1 MARFGSIVLCLLWA
15 TTVLGQAPGK
25 LSGKVLD
32 GEGVAIVGANVVLE
46 SAALTGGKT
55 GSVTDD
61 EGRFSFASLPAGS
74 YVVKVSHIGYSE
86 LVRAGVQM
94 APDGQLALDLILK
107 DAIIFLDQNVV
118 SASRRQ
124 EKILD
129 APASVAVVEA
139 EDIRS
144 QPTLSV
150 VEHIRDLPAVDFSQ
164 TGLAQS
170 NVVVRGF
177 NNIFSGALLTL
188 TDNRIAR
195 VPSIRLNAYNFIPV
209 TSEDIER
216 IELVLGPG
224 SALYGPNS
232 ANGVMHIIT
241 QSPLSS
247 QGTDVS
253 LGVGERSVRKVALRH
268 AGKVGE
274 KFGYKVSTQYYAG
287 TDWKYQDPVEVQARA
302 AALAAGADPATT
314 HIGAR
319 DFDIERQSAELRM
332 DYRHS
337 DELTAIVAAG
347 YNNANNLD
355 LTGLGA
361 GQARDWAGGY
371 YQARVLYRDWFFQ
384 AFRNWS
390 DAGDTFLLRDG
401 APIVDKSTLT
411 VYQVQHSAAIGARQR
426 FTYGADALLTR
437 PDTDG
442 SINGANENDDDI
454 NEYGAYLQSE
464 TSLTEKLDLV
474 LAVRYDEHNRVED
487 AEISPRAG
495 LVFKPRDTQTLRLT
509 YNRAFSTPS
518 NNNLYLD
525 LNSSRDAFGIGAAF
539 APSLGFSPNIDVRAQ
554 GTYRSGFSEG
564 FTFSRSGNGRPQ
576 FRSPFAPVVGLS
588 KDQYLDMNDPLFT
601 NVMWGIGRGAVL
613 SQLTPLFTQLV
624 TAQLQTQ
631 GLDQATAIA
640 TAQGLAAGLPG
651 IVPEQLAGLNNAL
664 LKLNLEKVSAG
675 DAAPFD
681 PVGDAFDVPRTRST
695 ITETY
700 EFGYKGVIGN
710 KLVVAADLYHTK
722 TSDFV
727 GPLAVET
734 PNVFLDP
741 QSLAAALGPGIA
753 AALADPANAQV
764 AQAVAGLDNIQLPGI
779 VEGNG
784 NGTVVDE
791 LTTVFVGGA
800 AQIPF
805 GTVSPEQAYD
815 PTAVLLTYRNF
826 GEVTT
831 NGLDLSLAY
840 YPIPELMLMGN
851 FSYVDDS
858 FFKNVDG
865 IADIALNAPSTK
877 VKMGGSYVFKERGVR
892 LGGQLRYSGSFRQ
905 DSGVYV
911 GDVDSYAVLDLNIGY
926 KLPVERDLRLTLDVA
941 NALDNSHRE
950 FAGAPEIGRMS
961 FLQLGASF

>member
-1 MARFGSIVLCLLWA
+1 MTKLTSIFLCLLLA
-15 TTVLGQAPGK
+15 TAALGQAAGK
-25 LSGKVLD
+25 LSGNVRD
-32 GEGVAIVGANVVLE
+32 GDGVAVVGANVVLE
-46 SAALTGGKT
+46 STALKEGKT
-55 GSVTDD
+55 GTVTGDT
-61 EGRFSFASLPAGS
+61 GSFSFASLPAGR
-74 YVVKVSHIGYSE
+74 YLVKVTHIGYNE
-86 LVRAGVQM
+86 LVREGVEI
-94 APDGQLALDLILK
+94 APGGRQTLDLVLK
-107 DAIIFLDQNVV
+107 GAVIFLDQNVV

-144 QPTLSV
+144 QPALSV
-150 VEHIRDLPAVDFSQ
+150 IEHIRDLPAVDFSQ

-241 QSPLSS
+241 QSPLSR

-253 LGVGERSVRKVALRH
+253 LGVGERSVRKLALRH

-274 KFGYKVSTQYYAG
+274 KLGYKISTQYYEG
-287 TDWKYQDPVEVQARA
+287 TDWKYRDPVEVQARA
-302 AALAAGADPATT
+302 AALASGADPATT
-314 HIGAR
+314 NIGAR
-319 DFDIERQSAELRM
+319 DFDIERQSAELRL

-337 DELTAIVAAG
+337 DELTAIVSTG

-390 DAGDTFLLRDG
+390 DSGDTFLLRDG
-401 APIVDKSTLT
+401 APIKDKSTLT
-411 VYQVQHSAAIGARQR
+411 VYQVQHSATLGARQR

-437 PDTDG
+437 PDTGG
-442 SINGANENDDDI
+442 SINGNNENDDDI

-474 LAVRYDEHNRVED
+474 LAVRYDDHNRVED

-495 LVFKPRDTQTLRLT
+495 LVFKPRETQTLRLT

-539 APSLGFSPNIDVRAQ
+539 APSLGFSPSIDVRAQ
-554 GTYRSGFSEG
+554 GTYRSGFSDG
-564 FTFSRSGNGRPQ
+564 FTFSRSANGRPQ
-576 FRSPFAPVVGLS
+576 FRSPFAPAAQMS
-588 KDQYLDMNDPLFT
+588 TDQYIDMGDPLFT

-631 GLDQATAIA
+631 GLDQATAAA

-651 IVPEQLAGLNNAL
+651 IVPEQLSGLDNAL

-681 PVGDAFDVPRTRST
+681 PAADAFDVPRTRST

-764 AQAVAGLDNIQLPGI
+764 AQAVAGLDNIQLPGV

-840 YPIPELMLMGN
+840 YPLPELMLMGN
-851 FSYVDDS
+851 FSYVDES

-877 VKMGGSYVFKERGVR
+877 IKMGGAYKFKERGLR

-926 KLPVERDLRLTLDVA
+926 DLPFERDLRLTLDVA

-950 FAGAPEIGRMS
+950 FAGAPEIGRLS